1 MELHFTKYQG
11 TGNDFVLIDNRE
23 GFFPKE
29 DLTLVRRICD
39 RRFGVGAD
47 GLMLIEK
54 SEKEDFDMI
63 YFNSDGSKSL
73 CGNGSRCSIHFA
85 HALGIIPDKTS
96 FITTDGVHRAFLKE
110 GWVHFQLHDIDQV
123 SQEGQNDF
131 FVNNGSPHHVAFVDN
146 VDDYD
151 VFSKGASVRYAEKY
165 QPHGTNVNFVELTEV
180 GIKVRTYER
189 GVENE
194 TLSCGTG
201 VTAAAIV
208 SAFKGRLSP
217 VRIQT
222 KGGELEVSFEREG
235 NTFKNVY
242 LAGPATPVF
251 EGRIE
256 I

>member
-1 MELHFTKYQG
+1 MLIDFVKYQG
-11 TGNDFVLIDNRE
+11 TGNDFVLIDNRT
-23 GFFPKE
+23 GVFPKE
-29 DLTLVRRICD
+29 DLDLVRRLCD

-47 GLMLIEK
+47 GLMLIEN
-54 SEKEDFDMI
+54 SEAEEFNMI

-85 HALGIIPDKTS
+85 HALGIIPEQTS
-96 FITTDGVHRAFLKE
+96 FVTTDGQHRACLKD

-123 SQEGQNDF
+123 SEQGEDF
-131 FVNNGSPHHVAFVDN
+131 FVENGSPHHVRFVDD
-146 VDDYD
+146 VDAYD
-151 VFSKGASVRYAEKY
+151 VYNNGQSLRYSEQY
-165 QPHGTNVNFVELTEV
+165 QPGGTNVNFVEMTEA

-208 SAFKGRLSP
+208 AAIKGKASP
-217 VRIQT
+217 VRVQT
-222 KGGELEVSFEREG
+222 KGGDLEVSFEKQG
-235 NTFKNVY
+235 DTFKNVF
-242 LAGPATPVF
+242 LAGPATPVC

>member
-1 MELHFTKYQG
+1 MELQFTKYQG
-11 TGNDFVLIDNRE
+11 TGNDFVLIDNRL
-23 GFFPKE
+23 GVFPKD
-29 DLTLVRRICD
+29 DLELVRKLCD
-39 RRFGVGAD
+39 RKFGIGAD
-47 GLMLIEK
+47 GLMLIES
-54 SEKEDFDMI
+54 SEEEDFHMI

-85 HALGIIPDKTS
+85 HALGIIPEQTR
-96 FITTDGVHRAFLKE
+96 FITTDGAHDAFLKN

-123 SQEGQNDF
+123 SEAGEDY
-131 FVNNGSPHHVAFVDN
+131 FVENGSPHHVKFVEDVEAF
-146 VDDYD
+146 D
-151 VFSKGASVRYAEKY
+151 VFSNGASIRYSDNY
-165 QPHGTNVNFVELTEV
+165 QPEGTNVNFIEMTEE

-208 SAFKGRLSP
+208 AAIKGKSSP
-217 VRIQT
+217 VRVQT
-222 KGGELEVSFEREG
+222 KGGDLEVSFERDG
-235 NTFKNVY
+235 DTFKNVF